1 MLPPN
6 EQERL
11 ALFASCLG
19 SRIGREGL
27 SSLARLSVLA
37 TPARIESWCR
47 SAIAAAEAA
56 GRPLGLRDLV
66 ELIAPRGQR
75 SDRTDRAVA
84 LHEAGHA
91 IVAWDLGVPVKEVSI
106 LSIGAAGGWVQT
118 ELDDPLITRDKVERL
133 AAVMLGGRAADIAL
147 GEGAHAGA
155 AADLDNVNRLLRSA
169 MLEFGLFGPLTTGVN
184 SDTRN
189 WPKAGTSLSVAIGEE
204 IERALSRAGE
214 IVRRRR
220 DDVFRLVE
228 VLRVERVVTGEGLA
242 QLLEQSA
249 TVAHDNG
256 ADATSSMPRGA

>member
-1 MLPPN
+1 
-6 EQERL
+6 L

-19 SRIGREGL
+19 ERIGREGL
-27 SSLARLSVLA
+27 SSLARLAVLA
-37 TPARIESWCR
+37 TPARIESWCK
-47 SAIAAAEAA
+47 SAIAAAEAV
-56 GRPLGLRDLV
+56 GRPLMLRDLV
-66 ELIAPRGQR
+66 ELVAPRGQR
-75 SDRTDRAVA
+75 SERTDRAVA

-91 IVAWDLGVPVKEVSI
+91 IVAWDLGVPVTEISI

-133 AAVMLGGRAADIAL
+133 AAVMLGGRAADVEL
-147 GEGAHAGA
+147 GDGAHAGA
-155 AADLDNVNRLLRSA
+155 ATDLDNVNRLLRSA

-189 WPKAGTSLSVAIGEE
+189 WPKAGTSLSLAIGEE

-242 QLLEQSA
+242 QLLEQNA

>member
-1 MLPPN
+1 V
-6 EQERL
+6 
-11 ALFASCLG
+11 F
-19 SRIGREGL
+19 
-27 SSLARLSVLA
+27 A

-56 GRPLGLRDLV
+56 GRPLRLRDLV
-66 ELIAPRGQR
+66 ELVAPRGQR

-91 IVAWDLGVPVKEVSI
+91 IVAHDLGVPVTEISI
-106 LSIGAAGGWVQT
+106 LSIGATGGWVQT

-155 AADLDNVNRLLRSA
+155 ASDLDNVNRLLRSA

-184 SDTRN
+184 SDVRN
-189 WPKAGTSLSVAIGEE
+189 WPKAGTTLPAAIGEE

-228 VLRVERVVTGEGLA
+228 LLRVEQVVTGEGLT
-242 QLLEQSA
+242 QLLGSETRVHDGSA
-249 TVAHDNG
+249 DH
-256 ADATSSMPRGA
+256 TSTPRGA